1 MDPRTREQTV
11 DLYSIRLSLSL
22 SEQKMNRDT
31 LIVTGQK
38 LEMQPLIQQF
48 WKQAYTLQLIQQ
60 FWKQAYT

>member
-1 MDPRTREQTV
+1 
-11 DLYSIRLSLSL
+11 
-22 SEQKMNRDT
+22 MNRDT

-48 WKQAYTLQLIQQ
+48 WKQAYTLQLLIQQ